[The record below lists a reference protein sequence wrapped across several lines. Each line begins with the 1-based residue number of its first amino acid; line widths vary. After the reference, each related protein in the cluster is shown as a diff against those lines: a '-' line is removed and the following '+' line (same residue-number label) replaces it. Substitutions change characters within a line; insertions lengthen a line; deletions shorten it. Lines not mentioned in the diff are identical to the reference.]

1 MLASPTK
8 INERIG
14 MGLGL
19 QQLRYDLALQT
30 AEGGG
35 RSHLL
40 TCGTYRVDRNVRGEV
55 HARPGY
61 RLEGPTVAVGREG
74 TGDRATRRQYAR
86 SRS

>member
-8 INERIG
+8 INQRIG

-40 TCGTYRVDRNVRGEV
+40 TCGTYRVDRNVGGEV
-55 HARPGY
+55 HA
-61 RLEGPTVAVGREG
+61 
-74 TGDRATRRQYAR
+74 
-86 SRS
+86 